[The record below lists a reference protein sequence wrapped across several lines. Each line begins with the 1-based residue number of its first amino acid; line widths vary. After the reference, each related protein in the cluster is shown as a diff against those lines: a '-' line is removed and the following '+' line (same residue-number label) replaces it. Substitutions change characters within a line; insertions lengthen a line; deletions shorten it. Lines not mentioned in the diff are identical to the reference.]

1 MIDAVLLAWSA
12 LAAILANAL
21 QIAALFIVRY
31 GQRVS
36 IKHQSTHNINGLPEL
51 TIVRPLRGLDP
62 RALAC
67 HTSLFNGGYQPAKV
81 LFVVESN
88 DDPAIEGVQQI
99 LNAYPYKAQLLVSK
113 PAPFVLSVKVR
124 NMITG
129 WEAARTPLIG
139 FCDSDIQLGH
149 NHLAACVNEFADP
162 QVAAVSVPIIY
173 VSDGWLGR
181 MKMLI
186 ETVDN
191 ATFSQSAVHTGFG
204 TVILGGLMLF
214 RRDDLN
220 AVGGVEKLGDAL
232 ADDLRAGELLDHAGY
247 KIRLADAVLVHH
259 SGPESISSNLARQHR
274 WLTSIRTEI
283 PKFFWLQLL
292 LLNPIGATLIAGLA
306 LTWMGSPWASW
317 AWSIMLASIVV
328 RTITAF
334 AIDYFLLR
342 PYGIRLGIWCLGRL
356 PADIMYLIALIVTLL
371 FPFVFWRGRWF
382 RVKWG
387 SGKILRE
394 LGSPSK
400 NH

>member
-21 QIAALFIVRY
+21 QIAALLAARY
-31 GQRVS
+31 GQRAS
-36 IKHQSTHNINGLPEL
+36 LKHQSTDDIRGLPEL

-62 RALAC
+62 CALAC
-67 HTSLFNGGYQPAKV
+67 HTSLLSGRYQPAKV
-81 LFVVESN
+81 LFVVESK
-88 DDPAIEGVQQI
+88 DDPAIEGVQPI
-99 LNAYPYKAQLLVSK
+99 LNAYPDKAQLLVSK
-113 PAPFVLSVKVR
+113 PAPFVLSAKVR

-149 NHLAACVNEFADP
+149 DHLATCMNEFVDP
-162 QVAAVSVPIIY
+162 QVAAVSIPIIY
-173 VSDGWLGR
+173 VSDGPLGR

-186 ETVDN
+186 ETIDN
-191 ATFSQSAVHTGFG
+191 ATFARSAVYTGFG

-214 RRDDLN
+214 RRDNLN

-232 ADDLRAGELLDHAGY
+232 ADDLRAGEMLDRAGY

-292 LLNPIGATLIAGLA
+292 LLNPIGATLVASLA
-306 LTWMGSPWASW
+306 LTGMGSPWASW

-342 PYGIRLGIWCLGRL
+342 PYAIRLGIWCLARL

-371 FPFVFWRGRWF
+371 FPFVYWRGRWF

-387 SGKILRE
+387 SGKILHE
-394 LGSPSK
+394 LGAPSK
-400 NH
+400 VH